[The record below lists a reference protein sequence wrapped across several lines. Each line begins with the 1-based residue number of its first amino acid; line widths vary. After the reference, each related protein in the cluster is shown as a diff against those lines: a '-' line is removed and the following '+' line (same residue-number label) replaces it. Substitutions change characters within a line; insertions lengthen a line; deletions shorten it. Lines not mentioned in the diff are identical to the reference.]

1 VEGWHENVFK
11 QINAGLIVQRW
22 RPSGTGCPLAP
33 GDKGSSG
40 PKRPTDGPAK
50 VIASRRSKL
59 FSGTT
64 AAIFILHRGTLHR
77 TVGTKDAAV
86 ACLWTQHSLAVRA
99 FVEKLAG
106 VGRHHFSFSE
116 AAKGAHQHG
125 FKKNFAH
132 TRFTG
137 GPRKDNPRPQSLWLA
152 YRDSLYQDQ
161 MKCWRFSC
169 RNPL

>member
-1 VEGWHENVFK
+1 M
-11 QINAGLIVQRW
+11 
-22 RPSGTGCPLAP
+22 PAP
-33 GDKGSSG
+33 HQGIKAVPG
-40 PKRPTDGPAK
+40 PKRPTDSTAK

-86 ACLWTQHSLAVRA
+86 ARLWAQHSLAVRA

-106 VGRHHFSFSE
+106 VGRHRFSFSE

-132 TRFTG
+132 TRFTSEQTN
-137 GPRKDNPRPQSLWLA
+137 DSPRPQSLGLTQ
-152 YRDSLYQDQ
+152 RDSLYQDQ

>member
-1 VEGWHENVFK
+1 
-11 QINAGLIVQRW
+11 
-22 RPSGTGCPLAP
+22 
-33 GDKGSSG
+33 
-40 PKRPTDGPAK
+40 

-86 ACLWTQHSLAVRA
+86 ARLWAQHSLAVRA

-106 VGRHHFSFSE
+106 VGRHRFSFSE

-132 TRFTG
+132 TRFTSEQTN
-137 GPRKDNPRPQSLWLA
+137 DSPRPQSLGLTQ
-152 YRDSLYQDQ
+152 RDSLYQDQ
-161 MKCWRFSC
+161 EGKPKEQQCQSDKNRSVWFERSEGADPRTANSKCQQHKWADAANRCSNG
-169 RNPL
+169 RKYSGN